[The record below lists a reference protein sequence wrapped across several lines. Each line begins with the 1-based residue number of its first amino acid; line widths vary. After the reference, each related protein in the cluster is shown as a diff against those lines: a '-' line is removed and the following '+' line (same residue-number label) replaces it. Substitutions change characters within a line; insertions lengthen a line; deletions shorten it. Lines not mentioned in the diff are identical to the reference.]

1 MDMDLMDKIKVIK
14 LNEKREGP
22 KPKEIKAKVYLI
34 GLFGL
39 VIKTP

>member
-1 MDMDLMDKIKVIK
+1 MDMDLMDKIMVIK
-14 LNEKREGP
+14 LMQDGEKP